1 MTVSSVIVTDL
12 VPLRDRGLYQG
23 IMMTIFGAGSMI
35 GGPLSGWITD
45 TYGWQWSFWIQVRN
59 AMSLTCLCSGF

>member
-59 AMSLTCLCSGF
+59 AMFLTCLCWDC